1 MNRFFL
7 NFHFVHMNS
16 LSSHFRCL
24 GFFFAFNVYCLYKY
38 VTAIFLQKP
47 PFIVV
52 PKERTFSLGSSFGP
66 KSPFLTEVLVVLVL
80 KIGGRALKG
89 MRFQIENHRCGLY
102 LRPGTFKEEIGQR
115 SL

>member
-1 MNRFFL
+1 
-7 NFHFVHMNS
+7 MNS

-24 GFFFAFNVYCLYKY
+24 GFFFLLLMSIVCTNTLESGSKSDL
-38 VTAIFLQKP
+38 FLQKP

-52 PKERTFSLGSSFGP
+52 PKDITFSLGSSFGP

-89 MRFQIENHRCGLY
+89 MCFQIENHRCGLY

-115 SL
+115 PL

>member
-1 MNRFFL
+1 M
-7 NFHFVHMNS
+7 S
-16 LSSHFRCL
+16 I
-24 GFFFAFNVYCLYKY
+24 VYTNTLESGSKSNL
-38 VTAIFLQKP
+38 FLQKP

-52 PKERTFSLGSSFGP
+52 PKDRTFSLGSSFGP

-80 KIGGRALKG
+80 KIGGRALKD